1 MSEETANT
9 TEAAPPPPF
18 VLEQGKRFSQSIMWK
33 LTRDFY
39 EQRGISAWDSGI
51 VPSYVTS
58 NPFIAQSYA
67 QVVWQYLRDCLSDR
81 GSCRIDPSQPIYI
94 VELAAGHGRFSYLFL
109 KKFLALENA
118 SSLRHLDVRFVMTD
132 FTETNVKS
140 WARQKLF
147 QDYVDQGVLHLG
159 LFDLECDD
167 YIRLYPS
174 GQLLSQESIKNPLIV
189 LANYIFDSLL
199 QDFFRFE
206 SGKISECLVTTRHT
220 EPLSEQPVNPEV
232 MSNFHLDWEMN
243 PVSPEGY
250 YGDALIEQVLAGYQ
264 GRLSDTTLVFPV
276 GAMRTIR
283 RLSRMSGNRLLIVS
297 SDKGY
302 THEDE
307 LFYINGQYVQFH
319 GALSTMSNYHAM
331 GQLVQKLGGHY
342 LATAQRQMSL
352 KTVAY
357 LVGGSSE
364 QFADTMATFRTSM
377 DVFGPYDFYTLLNSV
392 RTAAPNL
399 PLDGVMELMRLAQYD
414 PQVFFDYE
422 KIILDNAH
430 TLSETQR
437 VELTMSLDRTWA
449 NFYPLGRD
457 LPFEL
462 GRVYLSLKRPREAL
476 RYNQLSMDMFG
487 EHPVT
492 YCNMGICYY
501 QAEDTANAIVCFEKS
516 LQLNP
521 DYGLPKAWLSRIVAE
536 QQRHGE
542 PHS

>member
-1 MSEETANT
+1 MSEETETN
-9 TEAAPPPPF
+9 TEAAELPAF
-18 VLEQGKRFSQSIMWK
+18 ILEQGKRFSQSIMWK

-39 EQRGISAWDSGI
+39 EQRGISAWDSGV

-58 NPFIAQSYA
+58 NPFIAQTYA
-67 QVVWQYLRDCLSDR
+67 QVVWQYVRDCLHDR
-81 GSCRIDPSQPIYI
+81 SSCRIDPSQPIYI

-109 KKFLALENA
+109 KKFLALKNT
-118 SSLRHLDVRFVMTD
+118 SSLKHLDIRFVMTD

-147 QDYVDQGVLHLG
+147 QDFIEQGVLQLG
-159 LFDLECDD
+159 LFDLESDEH
-167 YIRLYPS
+167 IRLYPS
-174 GQLLSQESIKNPLIV
+174 GQLLSQESIRNPLIV

-199 QDFFRFE
+199 QDFFRYE
-206 SGKISECLVTTRHT
+206 SGKVSECLLTTRHS
-220 EPLSEQPVNPEV
+220 EPLGEQPVNPEV

-243 PVSPEGY
+243 PITPDGY
-250 YGDALIEQVLAGYQ
+250 YGDAAIEQVLSGYQ
-264 GRLSDTTLVFPV
+264 GRLSDTTVVFPV

-283 RLSRMSGNRLLIVS
+283 RLARMSGNRLLILS

-331 GQLVQKLGGHY
+331 GQLVRSLGGHY
-342 LATAQRQMSL
+342 LATNQRQMSL

-357 LVGGSSE
+357 VIGGSAE
-364 QFADTMATFRTSM
+364 QFADTITCFRTQM

-399 PLDGVMELMRLAQYD
+399 PLEGVMELMRLSHYD

-422 KIILDNAH
+422 KTILDAAH
-430 TLSETQR
+430 GLSETQR
-437 VELTMSLDRTWA
+437 VELMMSLDRTWT

-501 QAEDTANAIVCFEKS
+501 QAEDTANALVCFEKS
-516 LQLNP
+516 LALNP
-521 DYGLPKAWLSRIVAE
+521 DYGLPKAWLARIVAE
-536 QQRHGE
+536 QHRHSE
-542 PHS
+542 HR

>member
-1 MSEETANT
+1 MSEDTATPTEPT
-9 TEAAPPPPF
+9 TPPPF
-18 VLEQGKRFSQSIMWK
+18 VLEEGKRFSQSIMWK

-58 NPFIAQSYA
+58 NPFIAQTYA
-67 QVVWQYLRDCLSDR
+67 QVAWQYLRDCLSDH
-81 GSCRIDPSQPIYI
+81 GHCKIDPTQPIYI
-94 VELAAGHGRFSYLFL
+94 IELAAGHGRFSYLFL
-109 KKFLALENA
+109 KKFLALKNG
-118 SSLRHLDVRFVMTD
+118 SSLKHLDIRFVMTD

-140 WARQKLF
+140 WAKQKLF
-147 QDYVDQGVLHLG
+147 SDFMDEGVLQLA
-159 LFDLECDD
+159 LFDLETDD
-167 YIRLYPS
+167 YLRLYPS
-174 GQLLSQESIKNPLIV
+174 GKVLSQDSIKNPMIV
-189 LANYIFDSLL
+189 FANYIFDSLL

-206 SGKISECLVTTRHT
+206 GGKIQECLLTTRHT
-220 EPLSEQPVNPEV
+220 EPLGEEPINPEA
-232 MSNFHLDWEMN
+232 MSNFHMDWELN
-243 PVSPEGY
+243 PIAPNGY
-250 YGDALIEQVLAGYQ
+250 YGDSLIEQVLSGYE

-283 RLSRMSGNRLLIVS
+283 RLSHMSGLRLLILS

-307 LFYINGQYVQFH
+307 LFYIGGQYVQFH
-319 GALSTMSNYHAM
+319 GALSTMTNYHAM

-342 LATAQRQMSL
+342 LATNQRQMSL

-357 LVGGSSE
+357 LVGGTAE
-364 QFADTMATFRTSM
+364 IFADTITAFRNTM

-392 RTAAPNL
+392 RNASSNL
-399 PLDGVMELMRLAQYD
+399 SIDGVMELMRISQYD

-422 KIILDNAH
+422 KVLLDNAH
-430 TLSETQR
+430 NLSETQR
-437 VELTMSLDRTWA
+437 VELMMNLDRTWH

-476 RYNQLSMDMFG
+476 RYNQISMDMFG

-492 YCNMGICYY
+492 FCNMGICYY
-501 QAEDTANAIVCFEKS
+501 QAEDMANALLCFEKS
-516 LQLNP
+516 LERNP
-521 DYGLPKAWLSRIVAE
+521 DYGLPKAWLARIQAE
-536 QQRHGE
+536 QQRHTG
-542 PHS
+542 